1 MIRDCGT
8 NFPPKQLSMII
19 LDTDIIR
26 LPDTNIPNMYDLRS
40 YRQGDEFSWANTL
53 KLGGFMDWNVERVLQ
68 YLEEPERREGSSVV
82 AHEGEV
88 IAATF
93 ASRTT
98 NRGPSDVADTMS
110 NEYHGLYED
119 QSLEGVV
126 DYVVTRPIHQG
137 QGLGRATTMNVIKF
151 LADRGCKTVSLTT
164 DDWRLPAIHLYL
176 SIGFRPVM
184 NRKDMLSRWQKVLN
198 KLKERGFEY
207 P

>member
-8 NFPPKQLSMII
+8 HFPPKQLSMII

-40 YRQGDEFSWANTL
+40 YRRGDESSWADTL
-53 KLGGFMDWNVERVLQ
+53 RLGGFTDWNVERVLQ
-68 YLEEPERREGSSVV
+68 YLEEPERMKGSSVV
-82 AHEGEV
+82 AYEGEV

-98 NRGPSDVADTMS
+98 NRSPSDVADNMI
-110 NEYHGLYED
+110 NEYQGLCGD

-137 QGLGRATTMNVIKF
+137 QGLGRATTMSVTKF
-151 LADRGCKTVSLTT
+151 LADRGCKIVSLTT
-164 DDWRLPAIHLYL
+164 DDWRLPAIRLYL
-176 SIGFRPVM
+176 SIGFRPMM
-184 NRKDMLSRWQKVLN
+184 NRKDMPSRWQKVLN
-198 KLKERGFEY
+198 KLKESGFEY